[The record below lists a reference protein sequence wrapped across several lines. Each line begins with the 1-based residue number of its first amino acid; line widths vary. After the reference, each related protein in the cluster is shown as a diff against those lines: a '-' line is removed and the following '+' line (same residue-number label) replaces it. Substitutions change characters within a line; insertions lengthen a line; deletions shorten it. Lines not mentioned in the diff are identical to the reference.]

1 MDRRVVITG
10 MGAVTPLGNN
20 VNDFWTSIKTGQHGI
35 GPINKVDVSEMKVK
49 MGAEIKDF
57 AYHDKKEGRRMD
69 AFCQY
74 GVTAAG
80 EALRMSELRSGDNID
95 PNSLSV
101 YVGSGIGGITTLEQE
116 VEKGLERGP
125 KRVSPVLVPMIIGNI
140 LAGNIAIIYRAKGSC
155 MDIVTACSC
164 GTNAIGEAWRAIR
177 HGYTEIVIAGAAE
190 APFASTCFAGFA
202 NMTAMSERNDPNRCS
217 TPFDKERD
225 GFIMGEGAG
234 IIIIEALDHALRR
247 GARIYA
253 EVIGYGSTCDAFHIT
268 QPAPGGTGAAK
279 SMEMAIKSAC
289 IEPSD
294 ISYIN
299 AHGTGTPYNDL
310 YETMAIKS
318 VFGKA
323 AYDVPVSSTKS
334 MTGHLLGAAGAIEA
348 IICVKAMEEGIIPPT
363 INLRIPDEGIDLD
376 YVPDRARTANLKYV
390 LSNSLGFGG
399 HNGTLIFKKYEG

>member
-1 MDRRVVITG
+1 MERRVVITG
-10 MGAVTPLGNN
+10 MGAITPLGSNAD
-20 VNDFWTSIKTGQHGI
+20 DFWNGVKTGQNSI
-35 GPINKVDVSEMKVK
+35 GPISKIDVSEMKVK
-49 MGAEIKDF
+49 MGAEIRDF
-57 AYHDKKEGRRMD
+57 VYHDKKEGRRMD
-69 AFCQY
+69 LFCQY

-80 EALRMSELRSGDNID
+80 EALAMSDLRSGDNID
-95 PNSLSV
+95 PDSLSV

-140 LAGNIAIIYRAKGSC
+140 LAGNIAIVYKANGSC

-177 HGYTEIVIAGAAE
+177 HGYTEVVIAGAAE
-190 APFASTCFAGFA
+190 APFAPTCFAGFA
-202 NMTAMSERNDPNRCS
+202 NMTAMSERTDPNRCS

-234 IIIIEALDHALRR
+234 IVIVEALEHALRR

-253 EVIGYGSTCDAFHIT
+253 EIVGYGSTCDAFHIT
-268 QPAPGGTGAAK
+268 QPAPGGTGAIK

-289 IEPSD
+289 IDPSD

-323 AYDVPVSSTKS
+323 AYDIPVSSTKS

-348 IICVKAMEEGIIPPT
+348 IICIKAMEEGIIPPT

-376 YVPDRARTANLKYV
+376 YVPDHARTANLKYV

-399 HNGTLIFKKYEG
+399 HNGTLIFKKFEG